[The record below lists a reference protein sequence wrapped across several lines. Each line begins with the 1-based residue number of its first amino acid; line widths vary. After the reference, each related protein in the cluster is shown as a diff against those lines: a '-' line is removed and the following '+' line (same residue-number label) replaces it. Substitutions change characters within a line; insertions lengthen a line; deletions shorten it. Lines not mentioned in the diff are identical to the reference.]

1 MVILPHLI
9 IPLLQHLH
17 TLEVS
22 GRCQQS
28 HLGHV
33 GIPLVL
39 EIFDSQLLLALRT
52 EAQILC
58 LDSL

>member
-1 MVILPHLI
+1 
-9 IPLLQHLH
+9 
-17 TLEVS
+17 
-22 GRCQQS
+22 
-28 HLGHV
+28 
-33 GIPLVL
+33 LVL